1 MAINIQLLT
10 DRFKKFTGC
19 DEAKANNLTMKY
31 LKACAKQALMDNF
44 SSDAGSGYYINATVI
59 DASLG
64 SIICDKKRYYVWSTF
79 QQFKERVFDIISSG
93 DNLRG
98 KLTMATSQYSLEDI
112 IMASGT
118 CEELWHH
125 VYGPLLT
132 SNAVEGVDYDLV
144 PVDLKSLGNYIKHN
158 LSKQDSGVSLSYS
171 EALRRNL
178 KHAQKIY
185 MLAEAGD
192 GLLMQVIKNSVFGRK
207 YYIGPNLQ
215 NVPKEVRHAA
225 LGKCVEYDIQCSVF
239 AWKLDAYHDCARVRG
254 ERVSASYTLE
264 YIDSKTAMRKRLAK
278 VVFGTD
284 DDWAVNIIKEFI
296 TAIGFGARKNAV
308 GYVEDG
314 VYHRTALNE
323 IITSREKLET
333 ALNDPWVDNFINEQA
348 VMNKYIL
355 ETDGI
360 GEALK
365 QVPELVDRRG
375 ALKSN
380 AAIAY
385 LYQQSERRVL
395 NDMLTV
401 CDGREVL
408 LTVHD
413 CFYVRLKLGNER
425 WAQLREVLQKHGQY
439 YKPGVTEHLPW
450 ATALTPIDKSDPTY
464 DSREQID
471 WSRRFRRS
479 SGEGFYQPSDEEIE
493 QMEMMDR
500 DIMIADIL
508 KYREYAN

>member
-1 MAINIQLLT
+1 
-10 DRFKKFTGC
+10 
-19 DEAKANNLTMKY
+19 
-31 LKACAKQALMDNF
+31 
-44 SSDAGSGYYINATVI
+44 
-59 DASLG
+59 
-64 SIICDKKRYYVWSTF
+64 
-79 QQFKERVFDIISSG
+79 
-93 DNLRG
+93 
-98 KLTMATSQYSLEDI
+98 MATSQYSLEDI
-112 IMASGT
+112 IMSSGT

-158 LSKQDSGVSLSYS
+158 LSKQSSGVSSSYS
-171 EALRRNL
+171 ETLRRNL

-185 MLAEAGD
+185 MLAEAGN

-225 LGKCVEYDIQCSVF
+225 LGRCVEYDIQCSVF

-254 ERVSASYTLE
+254 EKVSASYTLE

-284 DDWAVNIIKEFI
+284 DDWAINIIKEFI

-323 IITSREKLET
+323 IITSREKLDI
-333 ALNDPWVDNFINEQA
+333 ALADPWLDNFINEQS

-365 QVPELVDRRG
+365 QIPELVDRRG

-413 CFYVRLKLGNER
+413 CFYVRLKLGSER
-425 WAQLREVLQKHGQY
+425 WSQLREVLETHGQY
-439 YKPGVTEHLPW
+439 YRPGVTEHLPW
-450 ATALTPIDKSDPTY
+450 ATAITPIDKSDPTY
-464 DSREQID
+464 DPREQID

-493 QMEMMDR
+493 QMQMMDR